1 MIIRDYQ
8 DGDFPQIDMLWKK
21 TDIYT
26 PERGDT
32 ADIILRCN
40 ACGGK
45 FIVMEDIST
54 EQIVAT
60 SWLTWDGRRV
70 LMHHFAV
77 LPSLQGKGYGRKLAF
92 ESLAF
97 ASEKG
102 APLKLEVHRQNLPAV
117 KLYQSLGFKV
127 FEDYVIYMFRD
138 PGLALKNND

>member
-1 MIIRDYQ
+1 MNIRDYQ
-8 DGDFPQIDMLWKK
+8 CGDFPQIEALWKE

-26 PERGDT
+26 VERGDT
-32 ADIILRCN
+32 AEIILRCN
-40 ACGGK
+40 ACGGR
-45 FIVMEDIST
+45 FLVMENTST

-77 LPSLQGKGYGRKLAF
+77 LPSIQGKGYGRKLAV

-102 APLKLEVHRQNLPAV
+102 APLKLEVKRQNLPAV
-117 KLYQSLGFKV
+117 KLYQSLGFDV
-127 FEDYVIYMFRD
+127 FEDYDIYMILD
-138 PGLALKNND
+138 PDLAL

>member
-8 DGDFPQIDMLWKK
+8 SGDFSQIEALWKE

-26 PERGDT
+26 SERGDT
-32 ADIILRCN
+32 AEIIRRCN
-40 ACGGK
+40 ACGGR

-54 EQIVAT
+54 KQIVAT
-60 SWLTWDGRRV
+60 SWLTWDGRRI

-77 LPSLQGKGYGRKLAF
+77 LPSLQGKGYGRKLAV

-102 APLKLEVHRQNLPAV
+102 APLKLEVNRQNLPAV
-117 KLYQSLGFKV
+117 KLYQSLGFDV
-127 FEDYVIYMFRD
+127 FEDYDIYMILD
-138 PGLALKNND
+138 PDLAL